1 MAALCLSEEAPII
14 RSTWIVLQLAPPRK
28 RTPGGDMSIEFILR
42 LIGMVVFAIIGW
54 RIGEALSTQPDH
66 DIRFILVLLL
76 AGAALGLLI
85 TPWLTVRPYRWFRR
99 QVRRVPAQQLLAAT
113 IGLIIGLIIAALT
126 AFPLSLL
133 PEPFKNILP
142 FVSLILFGYI
152 GAWVMIM
159 RERDIFS
166 LFGGRL
172 SRDNTR
178 GKMAISENP
187 SERTILLDTSVIIDG
202 RIADVS
208 RTGFLDGVLTIPRFV
223 LNELQHIADS
233 SDALRR
239 NRGRRGLDMLNK
251 LQKDSVVPIRIT
263 DMDVEDVREVDD
275 KLVRLAKQL
284 HAPVLTNDFNL
295 NKVAELQGVRV
306 LNINELANALRA
318 IVLPGENMHVRLVQ
332 EGKELGQGVAYLD
345 DGTMVVVENGK
356 KYIGNSID
364 VTVTRML
371 QTNQGRMIFATPA
384 NNGK

>member
-1 MAALCLSEEAPII
+1 
-14 RSTWIVLQLAPPRK
+14 
-28 RTPGGDMSIEFILR
+28 MSIEFIFR
-42 LIGMVVFAIIGW
+42 LIGMVVFAILGW
-54 RIGEALSTQPDH
+54 RLGEALSAQPDR

-85 TPWLTVRPYRWFRR
+85 TPWITLRPYRWFRR
-99 QVRRVPAQQLLAAT
+99 QMRRVPAQQLLAAT
-113 IGLIIGLIIAALT
+113 IGLIIGLIIATLT

-133 PEPFKNILP
+133 PPPFSNILP
-142 FVSLILFGYI
+142 FASLILFGYV
-152 GAWVMIM
+152 GAWIMIM
-159 RERDIFS
+159 RERDIFN

-172 SRDNTR
+172 AREGKSSRASSSE
-178 GKMAISENP
+178 GISE
-187 SERTILLDTSVIIDG
+187 RMVLLDTSVIIDG

-233 SDALRR
+233 SDPLRR

-251 LQKDSVVPIRIT
+251 LQKDSVVPIKIT
-263 DMDVEDVREVDD
+263 DMDVEEVREVDD

-284 HAPVLTNDFNL
+284 RAPVLTNDFNL
-295 NKVAELQGVRV
+295 NKVAEIQGVRV

-318 IVLPGENMHVRLVQ
+318 IVLPGENMHVKLVQ
-332 EGKELGQGVAYLD
+332 DGKELGQGVAYLD

-384 NNGK
+384 NGK

>member
-1 MAALCLSEEAPII
+1 VIGFMPGEGQLILSGFSAV
-14 RSTWIVLQLAPPRK
+14 T
-28 RTPGGDMSIEFILR
+28 RTASPGRIAGGRMSIEFIFR
-42 LIGMVVFAIIGW
+42 LIGMVVFAILGW
-54 RIGEALSTQPDH
+54 RIGEALSTQPDSQ
-66 DIRFILVLLL
+66 IRYILVLLL

-85 TPWLTVRPYRWFRR
+85 TPWITIRPYRWFRR
-99 QVRRVPAQQLLAAT
+99 QMRRVPAQQLLAGT

-133 PEPFKNILP
+133 PQPFSNILP
-142 FVSLILFGYI
+142 FVSLIVFGYI

-159 RERDIFS
+159 RERDIFN
-166 LFGGRL
+166 LFGGRFA
-172 SRDNTR
+172 REGTR
-178 GKMAISENP
+178 TKTNSGEGS

-208 RTGFLDGVLTIPRFV
+208 RTGFLDGILTIPRFV

-251 LQKDSVVPIRIT
+251 LQKESVVPIRIT
-263 DMDVEDVREVDD
+263 DMDVEEVREVDD
-275 KLVRLAKQL
+275 KLVRLAKSL
-284 HAPVLTNDFNL
+284 KAPVLTNDFNL

-318 IVLPGENMHVRLVQ
+318 IVLPGENMHVKLVQ
-332 EGKELGQGVAYLD
+332 EGKELGQGIAYLD
-345 DGTMVVVENGK
+345 DGTMVVVENGRK
-356 KYIGNSID
+356 FIGNSID

-384 NNGK
+384 VNGK

>member
-1 MAALCLSEEAPII
+1 
-14 RSTWIVLQLAPPRK
+14 
-28 RTPGGDMSIEFILR
+28 MSVEFIFR
-42 LIGMVVFAIIGW
+42 LIGMVVFAILGW
-54 RIGEALSTQPDH
+54 RIGEALSSQPDH

-85 TPWLTVRPYRWFRR
+85 TPWITIRPYRWFRR
-99 QVRRVPAQQLLAAT
+99 QIRRVPAQQLVAAT
-113 IGLIIGLIIAALT
+113 IGLIVGLIIATLT

-133 PEPFKNILP
+133 PPPFSNILP
-142 FVSLILFGYI
+142 FVSLIVFGYV
-152 GAWVMIM
+152 GAWVMVM
-159 RERDIFS
+159 RERDITG
-166 LFGGRL
+166 LFGGRFAREN
-172 SRDNTR
+172 SRKSAAAPEGVSDR
-178 GKMAISENP
+178 V
-187 SERTILLDTSVIIDG
+187 ILLDTSVIIDG

-208 RTGFLDGVLTIPRFV
+208 RTGFLDGTLTIPRFV

-233 SDALRR
+233 SDSLRR

-263 DMDVEDVREVDD
+263 DQDIEEVREVDD

-284 HAPVLTNDFNL
+284 RAPVLTNDYNL

-318 IVLPGENMHVRLVQ
+318 IVLPGENMHVKLVQ

-345 DGTMVVVENGK
+345 DGTMVVVENGR

-371 QTNQGRMIFATPA
+371 QTNQGRMIFASPA
-384 NNGK
+384 SNGK

>member
-1 MAALCLSEEAPII
+1 
-14 RSTWIVLQLAPPRK
+14 
-28 RTPGGDMSIEFILR
+28 MSIEFVLR
-42 LIGMVVFAIIGW
+42 LIGMVVFAVIGW
-54 RIGEALSTQPDH
+54 RIGEALSAQPDR
-66 DIRFILVLLL
+66 DIRFILVLIL

-85 TPWLTVRPYRWFRR
+85 TPWLTIRPYRWFRR
-99 QVRRVPAQQLLAAT
+99 QMRRVPAQQLLAAT
-113 IGLIIGLIIAALT
+113 IGLIVGLIIATLT

-133 PEPFKNILP
+133 PPPFSNILP

-159 RERDIFS
+159 RERDIFN
-166 LFGGRL
+166 LFGGRFA
-172 SRDNTR
+172 RDGAR
-178 GKMAISENP
+178 AKGASAEAP
-187 SERTILLDTSVIIDG
+187 SERLILLDTSVIIDG

-208 RTGFLDGVLTIPRFV
+208 RTGFLDGALTIPRFV

-251 LQKDSVVPIRIT
+251 LQKESVVPIRII
-263 DMDVEDVREVDD
+263 DMDIEDVREVDD

-284 HAPVLTNDFNL
+284 RVPVLTNDFNL

-306 LNINELANALRA
+306 LNVNELANALRA
-318 IVLPGENMHVRLVQ
+318 IVLPGENMYVRLVQ

-356 KYIGNSID
+356 KYIGSSID

-371 QTNQGRMIFATPA
+371 QTNQGRMIFATPS
-384 NNGK
+384 NGK

>member
-1 MAALCLSEEAPII
+1 
-14 RSTWIVLQLAPPRK
+14 
-28 RTPGGDMSIEFILR
+28 MSIEFVLR
-42 LIGMVVFAIIGW
+42 LIGMVVFAVIGW
-54 RIGEALSTQPDH
+54 RIGEALSAQPDR
-66 DIRFILVLLL
+66 DIRFILVLIL

-85 TPWLTVRPYRWFRR
+85 TPWLTIRPYRWFRR
-99 QVRRVPAQQLLAAT
+99 QMRRVPAQQLLAAT
-113 IGLIIGLIIAALT
+113 IGLIVGLIIAALT

-133 PEPFKNILP
+133 PPPFSNILP

-159 RERDIFS
+159 RERDIFN
-166 LFGGRL
+166 LFGGRFA
-172 SRDNTR
+172 RDGAR
-178 GKMAISENP
+178 VKGASAEAP
-187 SERTILLDTSVIIDG
+187 SERRILLDTSVIIDG

-208 RTGFLDGVLTIPRFV
+208 RTGFLDGALTIPRFV

-251 LQKDSVVPIRIT
+251 LQKESVVPIRIT
-263 DMDVEDVREVDD
+263 DMDIEDVREVDD

-284 HAPVLTNDFNL
+284 RVPVLTNDFNL

-306 LNINELANALRA
+306 LNVNELANALRA
-318 IVLPGENMHVRLVQ
+318 IVLPGENMYVRLVQ

-356 KYIGNSID
+356 KYIGSSID

-371 QTNQGRMIFATPA
+371 QTNQGRMIFATPS
-384 NNGK
+384 NGK

>member
-1 MAALCLSEEAPII
+1 
-14 RSTWIVLQLAPPRK
+14 
-28 RTPGGDMSIEFILR
+28 MSIEFVLR
-42 LIGMVVFAIIGW
+42 LIGMVVFAVIGW
-54 RIGEALSTQPDH
+54 RIGEALSAQPDR
-66 DIRFILVLLL
+66 DIRFILVLIL

-85 TPWLTVRPYRWFRR
+85 TPWLTIRPYRWFRR
-99 QVRRVPAQQLLAAT
+99 QMRRVPAQQLLAAT
-113 IGLIIGLIIAALT
+113 IGLIVGLIIAALT

-133 PEPFKNILP
+133 PSPFSNILP

-152 GAWVMIM
+152 GAWVMVM
-159 RERDIFS
+159 RERDIFN
-166 LFGGRL
+166 LFGGRFA
-172 SRDNTR
+172 RDGAR
-178 GKMAISENP
+178 AKGASAEAP
-187 SERTILLDTSVIIDG
+187 SSERLILLDTSVIIDG

-208 RTGFLDGVLTIPRFV
+208 RTGFLDGTLTIPRFV

-251 LQKDSVVPIRIT
+251 LQKESVVPIRIT
-263 DMDVEDVREVDD
+263 DMDIEDVREVDD

-306 LNINELANALRA
+306 LNVNELANALRA
-318 IVLPGENMHVRLVQ
+318 IVLPGENMYVRLVQ

-356 KYIGNSID
+356 KYIGSSID

-371 QTNQGRMIFATPA
+371 QTNQGRMIFATPS
-384 NNGK
+384 NGK

>member
-1 MAALCLSEEAPII
+1 
-14 RSTWIVLQLAPPRK
+14 
-28 RTPGGDMSIEFILR
+28 MSIEFISR
-42 LIGMVVFAIIGW
+42 LIGMVVFAVIGW
-54 RIGEALSTQPDH
+54 RIGEALSSQPDH
-66 DIRFILVLLL
+66 DIRFILVLVL

-85 TPWLTVRPYRWFRR
+85 TPWITLRPYRWFRR
-99 QVRRVPAQQLLAAT
+99 QMRRVPAQQLLAAT
-113 IGLIIGLIIAALT
+113 VGLIVGLIIAALT

-142 FVSLILFGYI
+142 FASLILFGYV
-152 GAWVMIM
+152 GVWVMVM
-159 RERDIFS
+159 RERDIFG

-172 SRDNTR
+172 GREAARARHGPEPLSDR
-178 GKMAISENP
+178 M
-187 SERTILLDTSVIIDG
+187 ILLDTSVIIDG
-202 RIADVS
+202 RVADIS
-208 RTGFLDGVLTIPRFV
+208 RTGFLDGTLTIPRFV

-251 LQKDSVVPIRIT
+251 LQKESVVPIRIT
-263 DMDVEDVREVDD
+263 DMDVEEVREVDD
-275 KLVRLAKQL
+275 KLIRLAKSL
-284 HAPVLTNDFNL
+284 KAPVLTNDFNL

-318 IVLPGENMHVRLVQ
+318 IVLPGENMHVKLVQ

-345 DGTMVVVENGK
+345 DGTMVVVENGRK
-356 KYIGNSID
+356 FIGNSID

-384 NNGK
+384 NGK